1 MDNQSNYNNGNN
13 GYGGGGYGS
22 GGPGNNGSNGNNNNN
37 GNNGDNNN
45 KNNKNG
51 QMIMVF
57 GASIGPV
64 PLGWALDNW
73 GAYDQM
79 LYLMALAPVCVSA
92 LAILFLPQPRLP
104 PAGE

>member
-45 KNNKNG
+45 KNNKLAFLIN
-51 QMIMVF
+51 
-57 GASIGPV
+57 
-64 PLGWALDNW
+64 DC
-73 GAYDQM
+73 
-79 LYLMALAPVCVSA
+79 LYVNLNLRMKIK
-92 LAILFLPQPRLP
+92 AIISFVKLLFKPSFFLPCQSITKVK
-104 PAGE
+104 